1 MLQCLCV
8 YNLLIVCVCVCVR
21 DSKVFFFDYRVLC
34 FVRMYH
40 RVQELLAIGETSES
54 SITTEK
60 PDTEANGELK
70 PDSTDESAVK
80 KKKKKKKKKIKEEEP
95 EEEVTDPASI
105 QLDASAT
112 ELNETGHEEK
122 GTGEKK
128 KKKKKDKH
136 LKQEEEEEEVQISAM
151 EVHGSDSSGYQ
162 SDKSSKK
169 RKHEPAADITSV
181 GDGPEPKRS
190 KKRKSRVE
198 QFA

>member
-1 MLQCLCV
+1 MCKGLEGF
-8 YNLLIVCVCVCVR
+8 I
-21 DSKVFFFDYRVLC
+21 FDYRLLC

-54 SITTEK
+54 SITTNQPK
-60 PDTEANGELK
+60 ADTEADGELN
-70 PDSTDESAVK
+70 PDSTDESTVK
-80 KKKKKKKKKIKEEEP
+80 KKKKKKHKIKEEKP
-95 EEEVTDPASI
+95 EEEVRDPASV

-112 ELNETGHEEK
+112 ELNETVEEK

-128 KKKKKDKH
+128 KKRKKDKH
-136 LKQEEEEEEVQISAM
+136 LKQEEVEEEVQISAT

-162 SDKSSKK
+162 SDKPSRK

-181 GDGPEPKRS
+181 GEGPEPKKS